1 MTFFDDVDEAAAELA
16 AFENADEDAARALA
30 SAHGRIRARHWSPE
44 EEEYSLDAATK
55 YVAGWLE
62 LEEAAAAVRESKEV
76 LAAARAELRGV
87 CVAAVACG
95 VKKRQISRE
104 TGVSRVSLDD
114 WLKPREE

>member
-16 AFENADEDAARALA
+16 AFGNADEDAARALA
-30 SAHGRIRARHWSPE
+30 VARERIRARRWSPE
-44 EEEYSLDAATK
+44 EEERSLAAATK
-55 YVAGWLE
+55 CVAGWLE
-62 LEEAAAAVRESKEV
+62 LEGAAAAVRESKAA
-76 LAAARAELRGV
+76 LAAARAELRGA

-114 WLKPREE
+114 WLKPREA